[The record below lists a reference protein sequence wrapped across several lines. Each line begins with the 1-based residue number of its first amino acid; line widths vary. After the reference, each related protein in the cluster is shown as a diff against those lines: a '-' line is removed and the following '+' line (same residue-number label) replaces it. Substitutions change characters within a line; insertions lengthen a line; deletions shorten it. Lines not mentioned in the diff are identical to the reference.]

1 MKVTYEFND
10 DDTNELRLVQQ
21 SGQMY
26 WSLIE
31 IKNEFRKWIKYNE
44 KELNGDQLDALDK
57 FHQRFLDIV
66 KENNVNLDL

>member
-10 DDTNELRLVQQ
+10 EDADQLRLVQQ
-21 SGQMY
+21 SQQMY

-44 KELNGDQLDALDK
+44 KELNGEQLDALDK
-57 FHQRFLDIV
+57 FHERFDEIV
-66 KENNVNLDL
+66 KENNVNLDI